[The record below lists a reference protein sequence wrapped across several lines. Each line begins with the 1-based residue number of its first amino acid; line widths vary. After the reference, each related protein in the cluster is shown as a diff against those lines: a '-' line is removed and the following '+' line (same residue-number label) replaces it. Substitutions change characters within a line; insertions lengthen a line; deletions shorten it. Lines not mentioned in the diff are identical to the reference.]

1 MPLMI
6 ALGVLVILGGLVY
19 YTEENPPSSG
29 DEKTPI
35 VDVEEDS
42 IQKVIVTRPDKD
54 PIELRRGEDDEW
66 TFGEPLTIPVDEFSV
81 NSMVSSLASMNS
93 DRVVEENV
101 VNWEPYGLS
110 GQGTLQVEAEVE
122 AVVEEGED
130 EKTYRVIFGSD
141 TPTGS
146 GVYARLEGDPRLFT
160 VYSYVKSGFEKESFD
175 LRDKRLLFVDDDKIS
190 RVVLK
195 AADGTIEFGKTGD
208 SAWHILKPQPLRAD
222 NFTVGDLVRSLRN
235 AEMMSVLEEGEESS
249 GKYDF
254 SKPSA
259 TAEIVDEGGTHTLT
273 VAKGKDEEYYAKSS
287 NLPGGVYEVSSTM
300 AGGLD
305 KKLEDFRNKKLFDFG
320 FREISKL
327 ELRDG
332 DTRVVVEK
340 KEDKWRLTSGDDREL
355 DSGKVQAAIDKLRNL
370 TATSFTS
377 DDESDLGKYGLSSP
391 AIEAKVA
398 PTEGSGDEVVISSPE
413 EDQVYAA
420 RSGQPSTYEVEK
432 SAVEAIQQAIK
443 DLLEQEEA
451 EDEEDPPTEP

>member
-1 MPLMI
+1 MPLLI
-6 ALGVLVILGGLVY
+6 AVGVLAILGGLVY
-19 YTEENPPSSG
+19 YTEENPPAS
-29 DEKTPI
+29 DDDKTPI
-35 VDVEEDS
+35 VDVEQDS

-54 PIELRRGEDDEW
+54 PIELQRGEDDKW
-66 TFGEPLTIPVDEFSV
+66 TFGAPLTAPADQFSV

-101 VNWEPYGLS
+101 INWAPYGLT
-110 GQGTLQVEAEVE
+110 GQGTAQVE

-130 EKTYRVIFGSD
+130 DKTYRVIFGSN

-160 VYSYVKSGFEKESFD
+160 VYSYVKTTFEKEVFD
-175 LRDKRLLFVDDDKIS
+175 LRDKKLLQVDEDKIS
-190 RVVLK
+190 RIVLN
-195 AADGTIEFGKTGD
+195 AAAGSIEFGKTGD

-254 SKPSA
+254 STSS
-259 TAEIVDEGGTHTLT
+259 TAVEIVDEAGTHTLT
-273 VAKGKDEEYYAKSS
+273 IAKDSDDNYFAKSS
-287 NLPGGVYEVSSTM
+287 DLEGGVYEVSSTM
-300 AGGLD
+300 AEGLD

-320 FREISKL
+320 FKEIAKL

-340 KEDKWRLTSGDDREL
+340 KEDKWRLTSADEREL

-377 DDESDLGKYGLSSP
+377 DDEPDLGKYGLSSP

-398 PTEGSGDEVVISSPE
+398 PTEGSADEVVISSPE
-413 EDQVYAA
+413 KDQVYAA
-420 RSGQPSTYEVEK
+420 RAGQPNTYEVEK

-443 DLLEQEEA
+443 DLLQQEEA
-451 EDEEDPPTEP
+451 EDEEDPPSEP